1 MNVRSGHLISSGGIW
16 IGAVAWATST
26 QLNYS
31 LVPWVCASGVRPTPW
46 IAVALAMI
54 ALGGA
59 LLSWLAF
66 GSRATR
72 IGTETPEAG
81 TPFEMLSI
89 VGVGAGILFAVII
102 VMQGAASL
110 FLTGCEP

>member
-1 MNVRSGHLISSGGIW
+1 MDVRSGHLTSSGGIW
-16 IGAVAWATST
+16 IGALAWATST

-31 LVPWVCASGVRPTPW
+31 LVPWVCASGARPTPW
-46 IAVALAMI
+46 IAAALGLI

-66 GSRATR
+66 GSRSTR
-72 IGTETPEAG
+72 IETEKSEAG
-81 TPFEMLSI
+81 SPFEMLSI